1 MNDSRTKSNE
11 FLHQLRQV
19 SIGTDLMQAPYSH
32 VLIQDENRSNSQG
45 GTNLHSLQPSMDGMS
60 DKFVI
65 KSKLDPETLLHSNS
79 INNRE
84 YAGFDRSSD
93 VYRLSNPIS
102 LHGVSKDLKISI
114 LSKQS

>member
-32 VLIQDENRSNSQG
+32 VLIQDENQSNSQG
-45 GTNLHSLQPSMDGMS
+45 GTNLHSLQQSMDGMS
-60 DKFVI
+60 DKFI
-65 KSKLDPETLLHSNS
+65 LKSKLDPETLLHSNS
-79 INNRE
+79 MNHRD
-84 YAGFDRSSD
+84 YPRFDRSSD
-93 VYRLSNPIS
+93 IIHPIS

-114 LSKQS
+114 LSKHS